1 MTSQSDQKKLLGNG
15 GFGVVARCRNV
26 NSQEVVALK
35 SIHKELNEDG
45 KAEAE
50 VMYKLRQLDAD
61 KHNLV
66 KFIEHFEHKG
76 QFCLTFEMLDLSLFD
91 FLIERKLKPLHVA
104 EIRVIAHQMFLALE
118 ALKSIG
124 LAHCDIKPDNIMLV
138 NHCSQP
144 FKVKLI
150 DFGCAKEVSA
160 LARFDSIQT
169 LSYRAPEVILGLP
182 LTEAVDMWALG
193 SVLATLFLGRHFY
206 PGESEYEQLRIIC
219 MMQGLPKD
227 HLLNAGRKARKFFT
241 ESSGK
246 AWRMKAPG
254 EYQQDTGK
262 AVKQCPAY
270 YEAFNSLN
278 DLLKARS
285 QPMETTEE
293 KDHKAFISLLKQML
307 HFNPKKRIT
316 PSMALGHRFITMK
329 HLSGKTCDKLYV
341 AKARLQ
347 MTRCQLE
354 MAALDPLA
362 TSSKV
367 PSWDEASSSEND
379 SEGSSGASLDQVSRR
394 KTYILESK
402 SGTDDPPTAPVDQD
416 LSRKR
421 TYILE
426 SSGGTDETTTPLVEV
441 VENNRKSISKRKGGT
456 KDQTT
461 AVTQK
466 QDKVTKLTALLDLA
480 VGKNRT
486 SKSKGG
492 IKNQITAVV
501 HQQEKITKLTP
512 PLENPSVHDGVKKN
526 KRITAGS
533 PNICEDRPP
542 QEVAVTNITP
552 AKNVTDKTDQIME
565 EKPSDIMEVRSKKK
579 YFRRIRKFCSKQFK
593 RFFSCCR
600 GVDDD

>member
-1 MTSQSDQKKLLGNG
+1 MNRESERRQINLINDTLFS
-15 GFGVVARCRNV
+15 
-26 NSQEVVALK
+26 ELK
-35 SIHKELNEDG
+35 SRFERRLYRYIFSDPTL
-45 KAEAE
+45 
-50 VMYKLRQLDAD
+50 VCSLLQLDAD

-91 FLIERKLKPLHVA
+91 FLIERNLKPLHVA
-104 EIRVIAHQMFLALE
+104 EIRVIAQQMFVALE

-169 LSYRAPEVILGLP
+169 LGYRAPEAILGLP
-182 LTEAVDMWALG
+182 LTEAIDMWAVG
-193 SVLATLFLGRHFY
+193 SVLATLFLGTHIY
-206 PGESEYEQLRIIC
+206 PDESEYEQ
-219 MMQGLPKD
+219 
-227 HLLNAGRKARKFFT
+227 
-241 ESSGK
+241 
-246 AWRMKAPG
+246 MKIP
-254 EYQQDTGK
+254 
-262 AVKQCPAY
+262 
-270 YEAFNSLN
+270 
-278 DLLKARS
+278 
-285 QPMETTEE
+285 
-293 KDHKAFISLLKQML
+293 AFISLLKQML

-347 MTRCQLE
+347 MTRCQLKV
-354 MAALDPLA
+354 AAVDPLA

-367 PSWDEASSSEND
+367 LSWDEASSSENN
-379 SEGSSGASLDQVSRR
+379 SEGSSGASLNQVSRR
-394 KTYILESK
+394 KTCVLKNKSGVVDQPAAPVDQVVSRRKTYILESKSGTDDSPTAPVDQDLSRGRTTYILESK

-416 LSRKR
+416 LCRR
-421 TYILE
+421 ITYILE

-466 QDKVTKLTALLDLA
+466 QDKVTKLTALLDLV
-480 VGKNRT
+480 VGRNRT
-486 SKSKGG
+486 SKSKSG
-492 IKNQITAVV
+492 IKNQLTAVF
-501 HQQEKITKLTP
+501 HQQEKTTKLTP
-512 PLENPSVHDGVKKN
+512 PLENPSVHDGIKKD

-533 PNICEDRPP
+533 PNIREDRPP

-552 AKNVTDKTDQIME
+552 AKNVTDKTDQIAE
-565 EKPSDIMEVRSKKK
+565 EEPSDIVEVRSKKK
-579 YFRRIRKFCSKQFK
+579 HFRRIRKFCSKQFR